1 MPVLEITEKNSL
13 QRQINLLRVVSVL
26 LAIALAPIGTGRFE
40 RQGLELLAFYLVVA
54 TAVVLVEFVTGR
66 ALIFLP
72 PWLDL
77 FVGLSFLIA
86 PASYVSAC
94 CLFFVCVY
102 ALVATGKSRQ
112 ALAVTV
118 VALLAA
124 PLAGW
129 LTIVLDA
136 PVRRALGTRVG
147 LSDMALWFLSGL
159 SVPLSAAAAWLLGQ
173 REHAHLV
180 HRRLVDK
187 IISGINF
194 ERGLSE
200 AVHQTLTDLAVAFG
214 CERACL
220 MFQDEELERLYL
232 WKVSPPVT
240 EIKPPDTYPQTRADA
255 LLADC
260 LEVNGCWNGL
270 EGKVEGFGWDRRTG
284 VRVKSL
290 PQPPASTATEYSAK
304 SLMAASI
311 EADGRPSGRLVVV
324 NPRRKFRPADLRELE
339 AVAEQVQAPLEN
351 MFLARHMRSRAVES
365 ERGRISRDLHDGT
378 LQTLLSFQ
386 IQLDVLRRKLPQVP
400 LEKVAEEL
408 DSLREIVKA
417 ENEDLRRFVTEMRP
431 VRVESADL
439 REMMTGFA
447 QRYRMESGV
456 GLDLFIEEGGLRVP
470 DRICR
475 ELFQIYRESL
485 NNIKKHA
492 NASHVVVKLGQD
504 EAKVSL
510 VVDDNG
516 HGFSFTGRFTS
527 EELDRLRLGPISI
540 KERTRGMGGALTVE
554 SNPGHGARLTV
565 EIPLS

>member
-1 MPVLEITEKNSL
+1 MPAEIAEKNSL
-13 QRQINLLRVVSVL
+13 QRQINLLRVALVSL
-26 LAIALAPIGTGRFE
+26 ALAMSVTGTYPPE
-40 RQGLELLAFYLVVA
+40 RSAWHLMVFYLLVAMAVVA
-54 TAVVLVEFVTGR
+54 VEFATGS
-66 ALIFLP
+66 ALVYLP

-77 FVGLSFLIA
+77 VVALSFLIA
-86 PASYVSAC
+86 PASYGAAC
-94 CLFFVCVY
+94 CLLFVCVY
-102 ALVATGKSRQ
+102 ALVATGKPRQ
-112 ALAVTV
+112 ALAATLVGV
-118 VALLAA
+118 LAA
-124 PLAGW
+124 PLAAW

-136 PVRRALGTRVG
+136 PVRRALGAQLRF
-147 LSDMALWFLSGL
+147 SDIAPWFVSGL
-159 SVPLSAAAAWLLGQ
+159 GVPLTACVAWLLGG
-173 REHAHLV
+173 RERAHV
-180 HRRLVDK
+180 AHRRLVDK

-200 AVHQTLTDLAVAFG
+200 AVHQTLVDLAVAFG
-214 CERACL
+214 CEGACL

-232 WKVSPPVT
+232 WKASPGEPEV
-240 EIKPPDTYPQTRADA
+240 KPPETYPQGRADA

-260 LEVNGCWNGL
+260 LEVNGCWEGL
-270 EGKVEGFGWDRRTG
+270 DGKIEGFGWDRRTG
-284 VRVKSL
+284 VRVKSM
-290 PQPPASTATEYSAK
+290 PQPPASTAIEFSGK

-311 EADGRPSGRLVVV
+311 EAAGRPSGRLVVV
-324 NPRRKFRPADLRELE
+324 NPRRRFRPADLRELE
-339 AVAEQVQAPLEN
+339 SVAEQVQAPLEN
-351 MFLARHMRSRAVES
+351 LFLARHMRARAVES
-365 ERGRISRDLHDGT
+365 ERGRISRDLHDST

-386 IQLDVLRRKLPQVP
+386 IQLDVLRRKLPQFT

-408 DSLREIVKA
+408 DSLREIAKT
-417 ENEDLRRFVTEMRP
+417 ENDDLRRFVTEMRP
-431 VRVESADL
+431 LRIESADL

-456 GLDLFIEEGGLRVP
+456 ALDLFIEEGDLRVP
-470 DRICR
+470 DRVCR

-516 HGFSFTGRFTS
+516 QGFSFTGRYSS

>member
-1 MPVLEITEKNSL
+1 MPLEIAEKNSL
-13 QRQINLLRVVSVL
+13 QRQFDLLRVALVAMAL
-26 LAIALAPIGTGRFE
+26 LWSL
-40 RQGLELLAFYLVVA
+40 QGLNRPGQEMPWQLLSVYLVVA
-54 TAVVLVEFVTGR
+54 IAIAAFEFAAGR
-66 ALIFLP
+66 APLRINPWVDLAVSGVCLADPSYYGAASCLLFL
-72 PWLDL
+72 
-77 FVGLSFLIA
+77 
-86 PASYVSAC
+86 
-94 CLFFVCVY
+94 CVY
-102 ALVATGKSRQ
+102 ALVATGKPRQ
-112 ALAVTV
+112 ALAATLIA
-118 VALLAA
+118 VAAAVPPAWMTLHILAPFGA
-124 PLAGW
+124 GPKRLYSPL
-129 LTIVLDA
+129 VL
-136 PVRRALGTRVG
+136 ALVY
-147 LSDMALWFLSGL
+147 LSGL
-159 SVPLSAAAAWLLGQ
+159 TLPLSACAAWLLGR
-173 REHAHLV
+173 RERAHV
-180 HRRLVDK
+180 AHRRLVDK

-220 MFQDEELERLYL
+220 MFLDDELERLYL
-232 WKVSPPVT
+232 WKVSPPAAEV
-240 EIKPPDTYPQTRADA
+240 KPPETYPQARADA

-260 LEVNGCWNGL
+260 LEVNGCWEGL
-270 EGKVEGFGWDRRTG
+270 EGKFQGFGWDRRTG
-284 VRVKSL
+284 ARVKSL
-290 PQPPASTATEYSAK
+290 PQPPASTATEFSAK

-311 EADGRPSGRLVVV
+311 EAAGRPSGRLIVV

-351 MFLARHMRSRAVES
+351 LFLARHMRARAVES
-365 ERGRISRDLHDGT
+365 ERGRISRDLHDST

-386 IQLDVLRRKLPQVP
+386 IQLDVLQRKAPQMP
-400 LEKVAEEL
+400 LEKLQQEL
-408 DSLREIVKA
+408 DSLRGIVKT
-417 ENEDLRRFVTEMRP
+417 ENDDLRRFVTEMRP
-431 VRVESADL
+431 VRIESADL

-456 GLDLFIEEGGLRVP
+456 GLDLFIEEGDLRVP

-516 HGFSFTGRFTS
+516 QGFSFTGRYSS

>member
-1 MPVLEITEKNSL
+1 MPVEITEKNSL
-13 QRQINLLRVVSVL
+13 QQQINLLRVALV
-26 LAIALAPIGTGRFE
+26 ALALVLSRIGADQPGRD
-40 RQGLELLAFYLVVA
+40 GLLLLGFYLLVA
-54 TAVVLVEFVTGR
+54 LAVVVVEFASGR
-66 ALIFLP
+66 ALLFLP

-77 FVGLSFLIA
+77 FVGLSMLVA
-86 PASYVSAC
+86 PASYAAAF
-94 CLFFVCVY
+94 CLLFVCVY

-112 ALAVTV
+112 ALAATLI
-118 VALLAA
+118 AFLAA
-124 PLAGW
+124 PLAAW

-136 PVRRALGTRVG
+136 PVRHALGARVR
-147 LSDMALWFLSGL
+147 LSDLAPWVLSGL
-159 SVPLSAAAAWLLGQ
+159 GAPLSAGAAWLLGR
-173 REHAHLV
+173 REHSHVA

-200 AVHQTLTDLAVAFG
+200 AVHQTLADLAVAFG

-232 WKVSPPVT
+232 WKVSPPAAEV
-240 EIKPPDTYPQTRADA
+240 KPPETYPQARADA

-260 LEVNGCWNGL
+260 LEVNGCWEGL
-270 EGKVEGFGWDRRTG
+270 EGKIEGFGWDRRTG

-290 PQPPASTATEYSAK
+290 PQPPASTATAFSAK

-311 EADGRPSGRLVVV
+311 EAAGRPSGRLIMV

-351 MFLARHMRSRAVES
+351 LFLARHMRARAVES

-400 LEKVAEEL
+400 LEKVAQEL
-408 DSLREIVKA
+408 DSLRGIVKS
-417 ENEDLRRFVTEMRP
+417 ENDDLRRFVTEMRP
-431 VRVESADL
+431 VRIESADL

-456 GLDLFIEEGGLRVP
+456 GLDLFIEEGDLRVP

-516 HGFSFTGRFTS
+516 QGFSFTGRYSS

>member
-1 MPVLEITEKNSL
+1 MSLELAEKNSL
-13 QRQINLLRVVSVL
+13 QRQINLLRV
-26 LAIALAPIGTGRFE
+26 ALASLALLLSLGAPASP
-40 RQGLELLAFYLVVA
+40 LEAAPVVMGFYLLIAVGIVA
-54 TAVVLVEFVTGR
+54 VEFTTFGA
-66 ALIFLP
+66 ALLISRLN

-77 FVGLSFLIA
+77 CFA
-86 PASYVSAC
+86 ASCLFASAYYESAC
-94 CLFFVCVY
+94 FLLFLCVY
-102 ALVATGKSRQ
+102 ALVASARTRE
-112 ALAVTV
+112 AL
-118 VALLAA
+118 VATLIVLLAA
-124 PLAGW
+124 VLAAWMRIHSSGGFNADLAPRLWTAFSLPLAACAGW
-129 LTIVLDA
+129 LMG
-136 PVRRALGTRVG
+136 RR
-147 LSDMALWFLSGL
+147 
-159 SVPLSAAAAWLLGQ
+159 
-173 REHAHLV
+173 ENAHST
-180 HRRLVDK
+180 HRRLVNK

-194 ERGLSE
+194 ERGLAE
-200 AVHQTLTDLAVAFG
+200 GVHQTLTDLAVAFA
-214 CERACL
+214 CESACL
-220 MFQDEELERLYL
+220 MFLDDELERLYL
-232 WKVSPPVT
+232 WKASPPDAEV
-240 EIKPPDTYPQTRADA
+240 KPPETYPQARADV

-260 LEVNGCWNGL
+260 LEVNGCWESLG
-270 EGKVEGFGWDRRTG
+270 GKIEGFGWDRRTG

-290 PQPPASTATEYSAK
+290 PRPPPSTAAVFSAK

-311 EADGRPSGRLVVV
+311 EAGGRPSGRLVLV
-324 NPRRKFRPADLRELE
+324 NPGHKFRPSGLRTLE

-351 MFLARHMRSRAVES
+351 LFLARHMRARAVES

-386 IQLDVLRRKLPQVP
+386 IQLDVLRRKLNQMP
-400 LEKVAEEL
+400 LEKVEQEL
-408 DSLREIVKA
+408 DSLREIVKT
-417 ENEDLRRFVTEMRP
+417 ENDDLRRFVTEMRP
-431 VRVESADL
+431 VRIESADL

-456 GLDLFIEEGGLRVP
+456 GLDLFIEEGDLRVP
-470 DRICR
+470 DRVCR

-516 HGFSFTGRFTS
+516 HGFSFTGRYSS

>member
-1 MPVLEITEKNSL
+1 MPLELSEKNSL
-13 QRQINLLRVVSVL
+13 QRQINLLRVALVSLAMVL
-26 LAIALAPIGTGRFE
+26 SLIGSPRSGTDV
-40 RQGLELLAFYLVVA
+40 LEPLAFYLLVAVVA
-54 TAVVLVEFVTGR
+54 LAGEFRTTR
-66 ALIFLP
+66 WSLRIP

-77 FVGLSFLIA
+77 FFAAGNLIS
-86 PASYVSAC
+86 PASYGAAY
-94 CLFFVCVY
+94 CLLFLCVY
-102 ALVATGKSRQ
+102 ALVAAGKARK
-112 ALAVTV
+112 AVAATL

-124 PLAGW
+124 ISFALVTIIILWPLRIDVIPW
-129 LTIVLDA
+129 LIGG
-136 PVRRALGTRVG
+136 LG
-147 LSDMALWFLSGL
+147 L
-159 SVPLSAAAAWLLGQ
+159 PLSACAAWLLGR
-173 REHAHLV
+173 REYAHV
-180 HRRLVDK
+180 ARRRLVDK
-187 IISGINF
+187 ITTGMNF

-200 AVHQTLTDLAVAFG
+200 AVHQTLVDLALTFE

-232 WKVSPPVT
+232 WKVSPGDAEV
-240 EIKPPDTYPQTRADA
+240 KPPETYPPMRADA

-260 LEVNGCWNGL
+260 MEVNGCWEGL
-270 EGKVEGFGWDRRTG
+270 EGKMEGFGWDRRTG

-290 PQPPASTATEYSAK
+290 PQPPASTATEFSAK
-304 SLMAASI
+304 SLMAVTI
-311 EADGRPSGRLVVV
+311 EALGRPSGRLVLV
-324 NPRRKFRPADLRELE
+324 NPRRKFRVSDLRGLE
-339 AVAEQVQAPLEN
+339 AIAEQVQSPLEN
-351 MFLARHMRSRAVES
+351 LFLARHMRSRAVES

-386 IQLDVLRRKLPQVP
+386 IQLDVLRRKLPQSST
-400 LEKVAEEL
+400 EKVAEEL
-408 DSLREIVKA
+408 ESLRDIVRA
-417 ENEDLRRFVTEMRP
+417 ENEELRRFVTDLRP
-431 VRVESADL
+431 VRIESADM

-447 QRYRMESGV
+447 QRYRMESGLA
-456 GLDLFIEEGGLRVP
+456 LDLFIDEGDLRVP

-475 ELFQIYRESL
+475 DLFQIYRESL

-516 HGFSFTGRFTS
+516 RGFSFTGRYSS
-527 EELDRLRLGPISI
+527 EELDQLRLGPISI

>member
-1 MPVLEITEKNSL
+1 MSLEIAEKNSL
-13 QRQINLLRVVSVL
+13 QRQINLLRVALVAMAL
-26 LAIALAPIGTGRFE
+26 LWSFQGVHRPGQEMPWKLLWVYLVAAIAI
-40 RQGLELLAFYLVVA
+40 
-54 TAVVLVEFVTGR
+54 AVIEFATGR
-66 ALIFLP
+66 ASLRIN

-77 FVGLSFLIA
+77 AVAGACVVDLSYYGAASCLLFL
-86 PASYVSAC
+86 
-94 CLFFVCVY
+94 CVY
-102 ALVATGKSRQ
+102 ALVATGKGRQ
-112 ALAVTV
+112 ALAATLIAVLGAVGPAWMTIHILAPFGV
-118 VALLAA
+118 GPKSLFSPWALAFAYL
-124 PLAGW
+124 
-129 LTIVLDA
+129 I
-136 PVRRALGTRVG
+136 G
-147 LSDMALWFLSGL
+147 LSL
-159 SVPLSAAAAWLLGQ
+159 PLSACAAWLLGR
-173 REHAHLV
+173 REHAHLA
-180 HRRLVDK
+180 HRRLVNK
-187 IISGINF
+187 IITGINF
-194 ERGLSE
+194 ERGLAE
-200 AVHQTLTDLAVAFG
+200 GVHQTLTDLAVAFA
-214 CERACL
+214 CESACL
-220 MFQDEELERLYL
+220 MFLDDELERLYL
-232 WKVSPPVT
+232 WKASPPDAEV
-240 EIKPPDTYPQTRADA
+240 KPPETYPQARADV

-260 LEVNGCWNGL
+260 LEVNGCWASLG
-270 EGKVEGFGWDRRTG
+270 GKREGFGWDRRTG

-290 PQPPASTATEYSAK
+290 PQPPTSTAAVFSAK

-311 EADGRPSGRLVVV
+311 EAGGRPSGRLVLV
-324 NPRRKFRPADLRELE
+324 NPSRKFRPADLRNLE

-351 MFLARHMRSRAVES
+351 LFLARHMRARAVES

-386 IQLDVLRRKLPQVP
+386 IQLDVLRRKLPQMP
-400 LEKVAEEL
+400 LEKVEQEL
-408 DSLREIVKA
+408 DSLREIVKT
-417 ENEDLRRFVTEMRP
+417 ENDDLRRFVTEMRP
-431 VRVESADL
+431 VRIESADL

-456 GLDLFIEEGGLRVP
+456 GLDLFIEEGDLRVP

-516 HGFSFTGRFTS
+516 HGFSFTGRYSS